1 MRPMTRQTTIIP
13 LTLQNILYTDIS
25 NMTFARHHR
34 RAVSLQHNA
43 RLATLHFN
51 LLADEICVEK
61 GRDAGDRTASG
72 GPGLMSIGTLLTRA
86 SRGFC

>member
-1 MRPMTRQTTIIP
+1 MTKKDNNYSFNPTKHP
-13 LTLQNILYTDIS
+13 YTDIS

-72 GPGLMSIGTLLTRA
+72 GPGLMSIGTLLTRT
-86 SRGFC
+86 SRCFC